1 MPENNDQGLVFLQPD
16 WKEAFDDGLRVW
28 IRYKAGDKKAEDD
41 KLEKDGNDVRSV
53 GGMFEAEYNG
63 ASVLRVRHIVSGQR
77 MVSVAPVSSVSGLVT
92 RGVTGVEVSTGG
104 LGVVTSSEGS
114 SVTVWETDTGK
125 VRRQLEGHL
134 GQVYTARMFP
144 SGVVVL
150 SSGADM
156 RLKIWSATT
165 GECPVTLTGHTQAV
179 TDTAIV
185 GVGKNIISVSKD
197 GSVRLWSCG
206 ERRCVGVLTEG
217 HDRLNCCDITDQS
230 PYHPLDPAD
239 ADQDMMI
246 NSGEHEKQDKVL
258 AVGGEDGTVLIINVA
273 ARKIISSVN
282 VGSPVNSVKWSRGH
296 GLYIGTES
304 GKVHTL
310 TRDGLTLFSGGSSS
324 PVLCLSYSDQCSSI
338 IISRQ
343 DGTVS
348 CDAGGELVTLA
359 GADHDPVYSVS
370 CDSDHLY
377 TGCRDGLV
385 RKYSIKTINNCR

>member
-1 MPENNDQGLVFLQPD
+1 MPEINDQGLIFLQPD

-206 ERRCVGVLTEG
+206 ERRCVGVLTKG
-217 HDRLNCCDITDQS
+217 GVF
-230 PYHPLDPAD
+230 PYDC
-239 ADQDMMI
+239 
-246 NSGEHEKQDKVL
+246 
-258 AVGGEDGTVLIINVA
+258 
-273 ARKIISSVN
+273 
-282 VGSPVNSVKWSRGH
+282 
-296 GLYIGTES
+296 
-304 GKVHTL
+304 VH
-310 TRDGLTLFSGGSSS
+310 
-324 PVLCLSYSDQCSSI
+324 
-338 IISRQ
+338 
-343 DGTVS
+343 
-348 CDAGGELVTLA
+348 
-359 GADHDPVYSVS
+359 
-370 CDSDHLY
+370 
-377 TGCRDGLV
+377 
-385 RKYSIKTINNCR
+385 NM